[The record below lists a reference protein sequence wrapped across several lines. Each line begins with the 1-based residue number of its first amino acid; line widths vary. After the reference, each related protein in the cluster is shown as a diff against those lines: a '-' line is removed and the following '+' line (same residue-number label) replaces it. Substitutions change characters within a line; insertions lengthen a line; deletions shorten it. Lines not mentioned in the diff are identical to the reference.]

1 MKRALAILAACSLF
15 GFAGLAQVSGEWD
28 TTINVLPTLGLEE
41 TSLTLTYTF
50 AGWDLT
56 SISTFDSTGFVS
68 QSFEAVGALGP
79 TEIEASIAFAPGEET
94 IYECG
99 SEIWTV
105 PGPHYKSSSLE
116 ASLEFGGVSFSFA
129 VTHDAD
135 YVAIFTEDE
144 IQTNGSE
151 LSAWTSDCYDKY
163 LLVASDGYYC
173 QTDSE
178 IALWLPSYMTYTLT
192 VEADPIS
199 AEIVFDDV
207 CTGIQFKEATI
218 GFADLSLCCGITFDA
233 ELAFNK
239 CEGFDY
245 FEFTA
250 KDLFPICCGI
260 SFDLS
265 VKFTTTAKTVT
276 LEPKWAGISGCFEFY
291 GDLAY
296 TGGENEDL
304 YLNGLRIDGF
314 KIRCDLAECNYVEFV
329 TFLSPEYADD
339 YGYEDVFE
347 GTEFEYIELGF
358 CGPGCCGGNYSVD
371 LSVFFD
377 AGGGLF
383 GISRV
388 GADMSIPVMSNFT
401 LNTSFGVTTAG
412 DTTLDIGWTFTF

>member
-15 GFAGLAQVSGEWD
+15 GFAGFAQFSGEWD
-28 TTINVLPTLGLEE
+28 TTINVLPTPVGLEE
-41 TSLTLTYTF
+41 TSLTLNYTF
-50 AGWDLT
+50 AGWALT
-56 SISTFDSTGFVS
+56 SVSTFDSTGFAS
-68 QSFEAVGALGP
+68 QSFEAEGALGP
-79 TEIEASIAFAPGEET
+79 TEIEASIAFAPGAET
-94 IYECG
+94 IYECAG
-99 SEIWTV
+99 WTV
-105 PGPHYKSSSLE
+105 NEPHYKSSSLE
-116 ASLEFGGVSFSFA
+116 ASLEFGGVSFSLA

-144 IQTNGSE
+144 IQTNGSNK
-151 LSAWTSDCYDKY
+151 LSDWTSVCYDKY
-163 LLVASDGYYC
+163 LLVAKEGYYC

-178 IALWLPSYMTYTLT
+178 IALRLPSYMTYTLT

-239 CEGFDY
+239 CKGFDY

-265 VKFTTTAKTVT
+265 VKFTTDAKTVT
-276 LEPKWAGISGCFEFY
+276 LKPKWAGIEGCFEFY
-291 GDLAY
+291 GDLNY
-296 TGGENEDL
+296 EGGANEDL
-304 YLNGLRIDGF
+304 SLTGLRVDGW
-314 KIRCDLAECNYVEFV
+314 KLYCELAECNYVEFV
-329 TFLSPEYADD
+329 TFLSPQNADD

-347 GTEFEYIELGF
+347 DGEFQYAKLGF

-377 AGGGLF
+377 NGGGLF

-388 GADMSIPVMSNFT
+388 GADMTIPVMSNLTVNSSFAV
-401 LNTSFGVTTAG
+401 NTSGG
-412 DTTLDIGWTFTF
+412 TTLDVGWTFKF